1 MRGCERSTGEPV
13 SEGVTS
19 EGRLARAR
27 AGDGRAF
34 DELLAPLLDPGF
46 RLAMTMLKDRS
57 AAEDAVQE
65 AAFKTWRKLDRVH
78 EGKDLKPWFLAIVA
92 NECRSLRR
100 SRWWRV
106 LLPGDVSAGERAG
119 DGEARW
125 GDRVDLDAALDRLD
139 RQHLLALTLYYQLD
153 LPIDE
158 VARVFRCSEGA
169 ARQRIH
175 RALAALRP
183 ALAMEVNL

>member
-1 MRGCERSTGEPV
+1 V
-13 SEGVTS
+13 SEQVATDR
-19 EGRLARAR
+19 RLARAR
-27 AGDGRAF
+27 AGDGAAF
-34 DELLAPLLDPGF
+34 DELLAPLLDPAF

-57 AAEDAVQE
+57 TAEDAVQE
-65 AAFKTWRKLDRVH
+65 AAFKTWRKLDRVRD
-78 EGKDLKPWFLAIVA
+78 GADLKPWFLAIVA
-92 NECRSLRR
+92 NECRSIRR

-106 LLPGDVSAGERAG
+106 LLPGQVLPEQRPVASD
-119 DGEARW
+119 ARW
-125 GDRVDLDAALDRLD
+125 SDRVDLDAALDRLD

-153 LPIDE
+153 LPIEE

-183 ALAMEVNL
+183 ELAMEVNL